1 LTLLIC
7 VCADLAD
14 PDDGSCETYEDLS
27 TCQRDKSVLSSD
39 TSKCYWDNEHRSCH
53 IRDIGGDFQRVVMVA
68 VIVAVI
74 GTPFALMAEAL
85 ICNVLAA
92 DTIRPK
98 AVSMD
103 STEHRDIYR
112 KSLQGLRRPEEA
124 MEISAEEEFRDLT
137 RDIHAYRSSLLTL
150 QERKDFDG

>member
-1 LTLLIC
+1 
-7 VCADLAD
+7 
-14 PDDGSCETYEDLS
+14 
-27 TCQRDKSVLSSD
+27 
-39 TSKCYWDNEHRSCH
+39 
-53 IRDIGGDFQRVVMVA
+53 MVA

-112 KSLQGLRRPEEA
+112 KSLQGLGRPEEA